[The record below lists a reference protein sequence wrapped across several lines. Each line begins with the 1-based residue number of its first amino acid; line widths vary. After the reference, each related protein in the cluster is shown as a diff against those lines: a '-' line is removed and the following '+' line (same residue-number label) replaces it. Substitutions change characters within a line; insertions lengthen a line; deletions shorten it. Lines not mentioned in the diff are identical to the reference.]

1 MLQEE
6 AERLFR
12 LECLET
18 LNGPPCAPIPSHIA
32 KQDPSQEFHIVS
44 DNLDCL
50 LQPLDA
56 PANIVPQVDSD
67 GKIIGFKEYER
78 VVVGSATTSMS
89 INRAPFKQKSLQT
102 SALNSI
108 KGSPGNVPFLPG
120 FMEELDEMMGQKEK
134 EKKAFGEESRYLD
147 FSNEAALLNSVPTLG
162 RIKVPEHAPP
172 KKTVEP
178 EEPKSMDLFDLLNIV
193 NSGASLS
200 VEKPKS
206 LLKKK
211 KVTVVETKP
220 VETVQ
225 ETIEEVGD
233 EIAELPK
240 IEENPY
246 IFGETASNSNR
257 EMFEYARRLAMSSDD
272 NAEYEHLMPTMARQY
287 PFTLDSFQKSSVLC
301 MERGESLFVAAHT
314 SAGKTVVAE
323 YAIALCQAHKT
334 RAVYT
339 SPIKALSNQKFRD
352 FKQIFGDVGLVTG
365 DIQIHPEAACLIMT
379 TEILRSMLYNGSEV
393 IRDLEWVVFDEVHY
407 INNEER
413 GHVWEEVLI
422 MLPAHVKI
430 VMLSA
435 TVPNCVE
442 FADWV
447 GRIKNRRINVISTEK
462 RPVPLEHFLY
472 TGQDGKTQ
480 KDLFKIIDRDGQ
492 FIVKGYND
500 AKDSKTRASE
510 KEKAG
515 AGGMQRGGGRGGMT
529 RGGGNGGGGRNYPGK
544 NDKNIYLNL
553 INFMKCADQLPM
565 VVFVFS
571 RKRCDDNAQMLSSMN
586 LTTEVE
592 KQHVRTFFSQC
603 IQRLK
608 GSDKELPQVLRMREL
623 CLRGFA
629 VHHSGIL
636 PILKEVVE
644 LLFQKGYVKILFA
657 TETFAMGVNM
667 PARCVVFDS
676 IMKHDGIERRLLNPG
691 EYTQMAGRAGRRG
704 LDSTGTVIIICKDQ
718 TVPSPDVLKNVISG
732 QALRLESKFRVTY
745 SMILNLLRVEQLRI
759 EDMLQRSYVESDSL
773 RESKQKKKV
782 LAEARKTLEGVE
794 SVECETCTPNSRLR
808 EYHDAV
814 VTYISR
820 RESIWPR
827 LNEEGRIN
835 KQLASGRFIIVTNA
849 QHQLQHECVL
859 IVKELNNKSLQVLV
873 ISKDADDT
881 TEKNTEALK
890 FFKLS
895 KSEQSWLSENYQIL
909 GATKYGTRGVAQC
922 PLTMLSFRLCEIPLS
937 SVVAITKKTIKGIQP
952 AEILQEYNMSLIPRF
967 RDRAM
972 SDNVRKLT
980 QQIASVQSQ
989 VASKEVET
997 YTWRELRAFCQ
1008 NLELSFEADWM
1019 ESLDNEMNLPNSFL
1033 ARHCTR
1039 FDAHFGILRESIR
1052 LERKVKTLEYD
1063 LSSDALRLNDEY
1075 QNRLKVLEQ
1084 LGFVEK
1090 KMVSLK
1096 GRIGCEI
1103 HHQELLITEMILDYK
1118 FHQRSP
1124 AELAALLSTLTCQ
1137 YNCGK
1142 ELQFEPDSVFANI
1155 SESVKSVLTRLE
1167 GIAAKH
1173 KSCISDIGTEIRFDL
1188 MEVVYEWARGTP
1200 FYQIME
1206 MTDCQEGLIVKCIQR
1221 LDEVCKDVRNAGRI
1235 VGDPALVE
1243 KMEEV
1248 SASIRRD
1255 IVFAASLYTTV

>member
-1 MLQEE
+1 
-6 AERLFR
+6 
-12 LECLET
+12 
-18 LNGPPCAPIPSHIA
+18 
-32 KQDPSQEFHIVS
+32 
-44 DNLDCL
+44 
-50 LQPLDA
+50 
-56 PANIVPQVDSD
+56 
-67 GKIIGFKEYER
+67 
-78 VVVGSATTSMS
+78 MS
-89 INRAPFKQKSLQT
+89 INRAPFKHQ
-102 SALNSI
+102 SI
-108 KGSPGNVPFLPG
+108 HNTVSSSIRGSPGNVPFLPG
-120 FMEELDEMMGQKEK
+120 FLEELDEMLDDN
-134 EKKAFGEESRYLD
+134 KKKSPSVGEETKYLNFYD
-147 FSNEAALLNSVPTLG
+147 NDSLLTSVPTIG
-162 RIKVPEHAPP
+162 HIKLPDHVPNKAKSENTKKLNIDEMDTFQLLDFVTAADDVMHSVSPP
-172 KKTVEP
+172 KVRP
-178 EEPKSMDLFDLLNIV
+178 
-193 NSGASLS
+193 
-200 VEKPKS
+200 
-206 LLKKK
+206 KK
-211 KVTVVETKP
+211 KVNTSQTVSPDEFEIMEKHDDD
-220 VETVQ
+220 EL
-225 ETIEEVGD
+225 EVPPM
-233 EIAELPK
+233 PK
-240 IEENPY
+240 IENKEH
-246 IFGETASNSNR
+246 IFGEITEKSKDQ
-257 EMFEYARRLAMSSDD
+257 FEYARRLAISPEEEQ
-272 NAEYEHLMPTMARQY
+272 EYRRLLPTMARKY
-287 PFTLDSFQKSSVLC
+287 PFSLDPFQQSSVLC

-365 DIQIHPEAACLIMT
+365 DIQLHPEAACLIMT

-422 MLPAHVKI
+422 MLPTHVKI

-447 GRIKNRRINVISTEK
+447 GRIKNRRINVISTDR

-480 KDLFKIIDRDGQ
+480 RDLFKIIDRNGQ
-492 FIVKGYND
+492 FILKGYND
-500 AKDSKTRASE
+500 AKESKAKIYE
-510 KEKAG
+510 KENSG
-515 AGGMQRGGGRGGMT
+515 AGGRGMVRGGGRGGG
-529 RGGGNGGGGRNYPGK
+529 RGNGGGGGGGGRNWPGK

-553 INFMKCADQLPM
+553 INFMKCSDQLPM

-592 KQHVRTFFSQC
+592 KQHVRSFFAQC

-608 GSDKELPQVLRMREL
+608 GSDKELPQVLTMREL

-676 IMKHDGIERRLLNPG
+676 IMKHDGTEKRLLNPG

-704 LDSTGTVIIICKDQ
+704 LDSTGTVVIICKDQ
-718 TVPSPDVLKNVISG
+718 SVPQPDILKNVICG

-745 SMILNLLRVEQLRI
+745 AMILNLLRVEQLKI

-773 RESKQKKKV
+773 RESKDKRITLKD
-782 LAEARKTLEGVE
+782 ARQALGAME
-794 SVECETCTPNSRLR
+794 SIDCDTCSPNSQLR
-808 EYHDAV
+808 DFHDALFNFV
-814 VTYISR
+814 CR
-820 RESIWPR
+820 REAIWPR
-827 LNEEGRIN
+827 LYEENVIN
-835 KQLASGRFIIVTNA
+835 KLVCSGRFLIVSNA
-849 QHQLQHECVL
+849 AYQLQNECVL
-859 IVKELNNKSLQVLV
+859 LVKELNNKSLQVLV
-873 ISKDADDT
+873 PSKDADET
-881 TEKNTEALK
+881 SQKNSETAM
-890 FFKLS
+890 FAKLP
-895 KSEQSWLSENYQIL
+895 KAQMSWIAEENAMLS
-909 GATKYGTRGVAQC
+909 ATKFGTRGSSQC
-922 PLTMLSFRLCEIPLS
+922 SSNIRSFRLCEIPLT
-937 SVVAITKKTIKGIQP
+937 SVVAITKKVIKNIQS
-952 AEILQEYNMSLIPRF
+952 AEIFQEYNMSLIPRF
-967 RDRAM
+967 RDREV
-972 SDNVRKLT
+972 SENVKKLIL
-980 QQIASVQSQ
+980 QISSSAL
-989 VASKEVET
+989 ALRNKELET
-997 YTWRELRAFCQ
+997 YSWKELGSFCQ
-1008 NLELSFEADWM
+1008 NLDLSLETDVM
-1019 ESLDNEMNLPNSFL
+1019 DSLENDLNIANGFP

-1039 FDAHFGILRESIR
+1039 FEEHFHLLRERIK
-1052 LERKVKTLEYD
+1052 LERRIQGLEYE
-1063 LSSDALRLNDEY
+1063 LSTDALLLGEEY
-1075 QNRLKVLEQ
+1075 NNRLKVLEA
-1084 LGFVEK
+1084 LNFVEK

-1096 GRIGCEI
+1096 GRIACEI
-1103 HHQELLITEMILDYK
+1103 HHQELLITELILDYK

-1142 ELQFEPDSVFANI
+1142 ELQFGSDTVFGQI
-1155 SESVKSVLTRLE
+1155 SESIKSVLTRLDAV
-1167 GIAAKH
+1167 AAKY
-1173 KSCISDIGTEIRFDL
+1173 KSQISDIGCEIRFDL
-1188 MEVVYEWARGTP
+1188 MQVVYEWANGTP
-1200 FYQIME
+1200 FYKIME